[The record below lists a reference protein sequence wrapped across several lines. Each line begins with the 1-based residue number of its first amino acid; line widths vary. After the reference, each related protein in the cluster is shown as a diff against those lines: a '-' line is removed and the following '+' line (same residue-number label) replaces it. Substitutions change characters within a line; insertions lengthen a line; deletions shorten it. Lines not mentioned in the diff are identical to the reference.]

1 MLLRRGIG
9 RVSVEEARAFA
20 STDAC
25 FVRPGSDLVTT
36 REVLAEE
43 AALLAAVKAGQG
55 AYAEL
60 GCGGQW
66 KFLSPFVAGN
76 EEQRNAVLHVLKSRD
91 LVTSIRG
98 PAGSG
103 KTTMMQEA
111 IRAVAALSGKD
122 VFVVAPSSSGVE
134 ILKHQGFATLDT
146 FQKLMDNASLQEV
159 ARGKIVWIDEAG
171 FLSALAASGTTSSA
185 L

>member
-1 MLLRRGIG
+1 M
-9 RVSVEEARAFA
+9 SVEEARVFA
-20 STDAC
+20 SRDDC

-43 AALLAAVKAGQG
+43 AALVETVKAGQG
-55 AYAEL
+55 GYAEL

-66 KFLSPFVAGN
+66 KFLSSFVAGN
-76 EEQRNAVLHVLKSRD
+76 EEQTNAVLHVLKSRD

-103 KTTMMQEA
+103 KTTMMQVAVRA
-111 IRAVAALSGKD
+111 IAALTGKD

-134 ILKHQGFATLDT
+134 ILKR
-146 FQKLMDNASLQEV
+146 LQP
-159 ARGKIVWIDEAG
+159 
-171 FLSALAASGTTSSA
+171 
-185 L
+185 